1 MKKQLLFFVVIV
13 LGTLFVAP
21 EARAMTC
28 QYQVES
34 NLQYGTGKMSLEYD
48 RITQKTT
55 EQKLYLDAYIPT
67 VCDGVTITGNLPAIQ
82 WVHGG
87 GFGGGRRNE
96 SGIVEIAKELV
107 KNGFAVFSIDY
118 RLVPNE
124 KKKTT
129 LPVIETLPE
138 AKRAALLSD
147 VQEILKKNT
156 ADSAD
161 TAQNLYGAYVS
172 IEDSLKA
179 KEWIFENADR
189 FRIATDRMGLMGA
202 SAGAVSV
209 LSQAYIADDAGFD
222 RGVVTAVVDMF
233 GTTEPL
239 SSMEA
244 GEAPLLI
251 IHGTEDNII
260 PYTESDKLL
269 DQATRSGIPV
279 ERVTMKG
286 AKHGLREAD
295 ILHRRGEGM
304 SQPIMSQ
311 VVTFLDQHLR
321 CHPDTGCM
329 SPTVGS
335 DGDTSQRLGFWHR
348 LWNSILRFF
357 RD

>member
-1 MKKQLLFFVVIV
+1 MKKILFLIV
-13 LGTLFVAP
+13 SFFGFAVS
-21 EARAMTC
+21 EAHAMTC
-28 QYQVES
+28 EYKVES
-34 NLQYGTGKMSLEYD
+34 TLQYGTGEMSLEYD

-67 VCDGVTITGNLPAIQ
+67 VCDGVTIAGNLPAIQ

-96 SGIVEIAKELV
+96 SGIVEIAKELA

-138 AKRAALLSD
+138 AERAVLLSD

-156 ADSAD
+156 AESVDA
-161 TAQNLYGAYVS
+161 AQNLYGAYVS

-179 KEWIFENADR
+179 KKWIFENADR
-189 FRIATDRMGLMGA
+189 FRIAPDRMGLMGA

-209 LSQAYIADDAGFD
+209 LSQAYIADDVGFD

-239 SSMEA
+239 SHMET
-244 GEAPLLI
+244 GEVPLLI
-251 IHGTEDNII
+251 IHGTEDKII

-269 DQATRSGIPV
+269 AQATKVGIPV
-279 ERVTMKG
+279 ERVIMKG
-286 AKHGLREAD
+286 AGHGLREAD
-295 ILHRRGEGM
+295 ILHRKGEGA

-311 VVTFLDQHLR
+311 VVAFLDQYLR
-321 CHPDTGCM
+321 CHPDTGCVP
-329 SPTVGS
+329 PTVGS
-335 DGDTSQRLGFWHR
+335 DEASQRVGFWHR